1 MTEEEL
7 RSLREKAIQLNRV
20 NREIDRIRSFV
31 MHTSPNLDGMPHGG
45 QNVDAMAS
53 YVAEVEQWL
62 DEKTELAGKIMEEII
77 SLSEEI
83 MKLQKP
89 TADIIWKYYAEGKNI
104 RQIAIET
111 HYSRRQTYNKF
122 NEGRRRLLK

>member
-1 MTEEEL
+1 MTEDEL
-7 RSLREKAIQLNRV
+7 KSLREKAIQLSRV
-20 NREIDRIRSFV
+20 NREIDRIRSYV
-31 MHTSPNLDGMPHGG
+31 LHTSPNLDGMPHGG
-45 QNVDAMAS
+45 QNVDAMAA
-53 YVAEVEQWL
+53 YVANVEDWL
-62 DEKTELAGKIMEEII
+62 NEKTELAGKMMEEII

-122 NEGRRRLLK
+122 NEGKRRLLK